1 MPHRGFHI
9 DAKLL
14 FRTNLKSHNSN
25 LTERKNPKMAHHIE
39 IICVGN
45 ELLIGKIANT
55 NAQWLAK
62 RITTIGLNVNRITVA
77 SDDIAEISSIVK
89 EAIRR
94 KPKIIITTGGLGP
107 TFDDKTLEGIAK
119 ALNQSLKVN
128 SEAIKMVEQKYHQY
142 LKEGRIEEKVELTPP
157 RIKMATLPENAQP
170 LHNPIG
176 TAPGVVI
183 KHNGTVIIA
192 LPGVPSE
199 MEAIFDESIQPMLK
213 KMAGK
218 TVFYGTS
225 IGVDGI
231 IESDLAPLIDKTMHD
246 NSYIYIKSH
255 PSHRGEGKPHLEL
268 HLSTT
273 AQDSETAKNRIV
285 KALLQITELAQAKG
299 AKIKPEK
306 QK

>member
-1 MPHRGFHI
+1 
-9 DAKLL
+9 
-14 FRTNLKSHNSN
+14 
-25 LTERKNPKMAHHIE
+25 MAHHIE

-62 RITTIGLNVNRITVA
+62 RITTTGLNVARITVA
-77 SDDIAEISSIVK
+77 SDDITEISTVVK
-89 EAIRR
+89 EALKR

-119 ALNQSLKVN
+119 ALNHPLKVD
-128 SEAIKMVEQKYHQY
+128 SEAVKMVEEKYHQY
-142 LKEGRIEEKVELTPP
+142 LKEGKIEEKVELTPP
-157 RIKMATLPENAQP
+157 RIKMATLPEKAQP

-176 TAPGVVI
+176 TAPGVLM
-183 KHNGTVIIA
+183 KHNDTTVIA

-199 MEAIFDESIQPMLK
+199 MEAIFDESVQPMLK

-218 TVFYGTS
+218 AVFYETS
-225 IGVDGI
+225 LGVDGI
-231 IESDLAPLIDKTMHD
+231 MESDLAPLIDKTMHD
-246 NSYIYIKSH
+246 NPYIYIKSH
-255 PSHRGEGKPHLEL
+255 PGHRGEGKPHLEL

-273 AQDSETAKNRIV
+273 AQSSETARNRIT
-285 KALLQITELAQAKG
+285 KALLQITDLAQARGGKTTLQ
-299 AKIKPEK
+299 K